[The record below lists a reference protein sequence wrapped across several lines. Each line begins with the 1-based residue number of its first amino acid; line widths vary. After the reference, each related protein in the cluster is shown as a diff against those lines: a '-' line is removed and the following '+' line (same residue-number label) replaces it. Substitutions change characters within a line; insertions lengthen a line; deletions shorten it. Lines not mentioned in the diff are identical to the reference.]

1 MQNCSLSGP
10 LPSSIS
16 NITSL
21 RSLNLYGNK
30 LSGSL
35 PPDMCLNM
43 PDLRAFDLGNNQF
56 SGTIPKEFG
65 NCTSLSDLFLREN
78 NLIGIIL
85 LFFFKLL
92 ACIGMLFLT
101 LYGSWYHLFLF
112 FYKILVLLLC
122 FSYPDESL
130 KHHQVSYQCRLVIFS
145 IWED

>member
-85 LFFFKLL
+85 FFFYQAFGVYWYAILILMWFLVSSFPFLL
-92 ACIGMLFLT
+92 QDFGVVAMLFI
-101 LYGSWYHLFLF
+101 S
-112 FYKILVLLLC
+112 
-122 FSYPDESL
+122 
-130 KHHQVSYQCRLVIFS
+130 
-145 IWED
+145 